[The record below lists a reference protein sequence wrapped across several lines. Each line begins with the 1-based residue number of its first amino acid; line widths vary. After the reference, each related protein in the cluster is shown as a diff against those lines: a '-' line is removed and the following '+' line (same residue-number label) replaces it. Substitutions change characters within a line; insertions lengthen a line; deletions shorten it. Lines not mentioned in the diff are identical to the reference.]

1 MAKTNRK
8 SKTTTKKP
16 RMADGLMQG
25 LQEALAHSRGELK
38 AREHTVEVPG
48 PAPKWTAAQ
57 IRNLRKE
64 QFGMSQPIFAALL
77 NVTTSTVRA
86 WEQGQKTPSG
96 AAARLL
102 QLMALDSGLVQRLA
116 A

>member
-1 MAKTNRK
+1 MANTQRKTK
-8 SKTTTKKP
+8 

-25 LQEALAHSRGELK
+25 LQEALAHSRGEKKL
-38 AREHTVEVPG
+38 REHTVEIPG

-57 IRNLRKE
+57 IRQVRKE
-64 QFGMSQPIFAALL
+64 RYRISQPLFAAVL

-102 QLMALDSGLVQRLA
+102 QLLAMDSNWVERLA